1 MHGIDFIQDL
11 AVVML
16 VAGLVGWLCHRAG
29 LSAVVG
35 YLVAGMIIG
44 PYTPPFSLVTNIGRI
59 ETLAQLGLVFLM
71 FSIGM
76 KLSLRRLR
84 RLGGS
89 LVVAVIVG
97 AVIMYNLAHVVGA
110 ALGWGSV
117 HTVFLAGMLMVS
129 SSAIISK
136 VLQDLGA
143 THEKTGQMAMGVSV
157 LEDIVAIV
165 MLTILNSLTRVSGPG
180 EASLGA
186 TLGLVSAFVVLAGVA
201 GLLVVPWL
209 MRRLSIT
216 ADNELLVIVVAG
228 LLFMLAILAQKAGFS
243 LALGAFLLG
252 AIVADT
258 PHRGQVDRMFEG
270 TRDMFSAVFFVAI
283 GMMINFHA
291 VAHLWWLVL
300 LLTAVVLVGRSFA
313 LATGF
318 VVAGVA
324 TREAV
329 TVGLSVTPLG
339 EFSFIIAQAGVLAG
353 VLPPEFQAVV
363 VGVALLT
370 TLSAPALMR
379 RAPAIGGWVDR
390 HLPGGLDKGLA
401 HYRRWL
407 GRLEVRQQHSVLWQL
422 CRKRLGSIL
431 VEVLFVSGVLV
442 FAEQLFAAVGRF
454 LPGEGLFPNAQRV
467 VFWGGLT
474 GVTLLPLVAIW
485 RHVSVLAMIF
495 AEMSTAGQ
503 ADDAKL
509 RPRVATGIRVVAGV
523 LLFVWLSA
531 LAPVDRLGR
540 WLPLAGAL
548 VLAGAVTLLRRK
560 LVYWHSVVETE
571 LQERLVPGEKKFSG
585 TAAPW
590 LRPHEEWRLALTEC
604 VLPDLADSR
613 GRTLGELA
621 LRTKFGCIVV
631 GIERHGVTV
640 PSPGRETVLYPHDR
654 VLLLGDGAQAA
665 AGKAFLT
672 HVSGAAPAVSFDEV
686 RMESVPLP
694 AGCPLAGRSLAELA
708 PNTRCGVIVV
718 GLRRGV
724 ARTLNPRG
732 GEKLA
737 AGDDVLVLGNPEQ
750 IAAFKAWVQEV

>member
-16 VAGLVGWLCHRAG
+16 VAGLVGWLCHRVG

-44 PYTPPFSLVTNIGRI
+44 PYTPPFSLVTNVGRI

-76 KLSLRRLR
+76 KLSLRKLR

-97 AVIMYNLAHVVGA
+97 AVIMYNLSRVVGA
-110 ALGWGSV
+110 GLGWGSV

-136 VLQDLGA
+136 VLQDIGA

-165 MLTILNSLTRVSGPG
+165 MLTILNSLTRVSGPA
-180 EASLGA
+180 EASLGT

-209 MRRLSIT
+209 MRKLSIT
-216 ADNELLVIVVAG
+216 ADNELLVIVMAG
-228 LLFMLAILAQKAGFS
+228 LLFMLAILSEKAGFS
-243 LALGAFLLG
+243 LALGAFMLG

-270 TRDMFSAVFFVAI
+270 MRDIFSAVFFVAI
-283 GMMINFHA
+283 GMMIDFHA

-300 LLTAVVLVGRSFA
+300 LLTVVTLVGRSLA
-313 LATGF
+313 LSTGF
-318 VVAGVA
+318 VVAGVS

-339 EFSFIIAQAGVLAG
+339 EFSFIIAQLGVIAG
-353 VLPPEFQAVV
+353 VLPPEFQAVA

-370 TLSAPALMR
+370 TLSAPVLMR
-379 RAPAIGGWVDR
+379 RAPRIGRWVDG
-390 HLPGGLDKGLA
+390 HLPGWLDTWLEN
-401 HYRRWL
+401 YRAWL
-407 GRLEVRQQHSVLWQL
+407 GRLQLRQQRSVLWQL
-422 CRKRLGSIL
+422 SRKRFVSITL
-431 VEVLFVSGVLV
+431 EVLFVSGVLV
-442 FAEQLFAAVGRF
+442 FSEQLFAAVNQF

-467 VFWGGLT
+467 VFWSGLT
-474 GVTLLPLVAIW
+474 VVALLPLVAIW
-485 RHVSVLAMIF
+485 RNVSALAMIY
-495 AEMSTAGQ
+495 AEMSTVGQ

-509 RPRVATGIRVVAGV
+509 RPMLTTGIKAVAGV
-523 LLFVWLSA
+523 LMFLWLSA
-531 LAPVDRLGR
+531 TLPVEQMGR
-540 WLPLAGAL
+540 WLPLVGL
-548 VLAGAVTLLRRK
+548 LLLAVAVTLLRRK
-560 LVYWHSVVETE
+560 LIYWHSVVETE
-571 LQERLVPGEKKFSG
+571 LQERLVQGEKKFSG
-585 TAAPW
+585 TTAPW
-590 LRPHEEWRLALTEC
+590 LVPHQEWKLALAEC
-604 VLPDLADSR
+604 VLPDHADCR
-613 GRTLGELA
+613 GHTLGELA

-631 GIERHGVTV
+631 GIERQGVMV
-640 PSPGRETVLYPHDR
+640 HSPGRETVLYPHDR

-665 AGKAFLT
+665 SGKAFLSQ
-672 HVSGAAPAVSFDEV
+672 VSGATRLINFDEV
-686 RMESVPLP
+686 RMESVHLP
-694 AGCPLAGRSLAELA
+694 MGCPLNGRSLAELA

-718 GLRRGV
+718 GIHRGV
-724 ARTLNPRG
+724 NRTLNPRG

-737 AGDDVLVLGNPEQ
+737 VGDDVLVLGNPEQ
-750 IAAFKAWVQEV
+750 IASFKAWVHEA